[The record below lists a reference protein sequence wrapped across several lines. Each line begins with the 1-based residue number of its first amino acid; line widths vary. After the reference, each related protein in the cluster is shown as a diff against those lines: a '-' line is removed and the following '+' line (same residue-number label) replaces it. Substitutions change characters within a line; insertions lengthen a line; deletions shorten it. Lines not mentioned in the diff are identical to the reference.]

1 VTVTVRLFATFRD
14 LLPQAARREG
24 LQMDVHQHDTIRTVM
39 QALGVPD
46 DLPKIVLV
54 NGRHASEDSRLAD
67 GDIVS
72 VFPPLIGGRSS
83 AEQGMRPGG
92 MPRRPQG

>member
-1 VTVTVRLFATFRD
+1 V
-14 LLPQAARREG
+14 
-24 LQMDVHQHDTIRTVM
+24 
-39 QALGVPD
+39 GVPD

-54 NGRHASEDSRLAD
+54 NGQHASENSLLTD

-83 AEQGMRPGG
+83 RGH
-92 MPRRPQG
+92 

>member
-14 LLPQAARREG
+14 FLPQHAKRSG
-24 LQMDVHQHDTIRTVM
+24 LQIEVREHDTV
-39 QALGVPD
+39 QALIKELGVPD

-54 NGRHASEDSRLAD
+54 NGQHASENSVLTN
-67 GDIVS
+67 GDIVT

-83 AEQGMRPGG
+83 RGH
-92 MPRRPQG
+92 

>member
-14 LLPQAARREG
+14 FLPQHAVRSG
-24 LQMDVHQHDTIRTVM
+24 VQMDVHEHDTVQALM
-39 QALGVPD
+39 KALGVPD

-54 NGRHASEDSRLAD
+54 NGQHTSENSLLTE
-67 GDIVS
+67 GDIVC

-83 AEQGMRPGG
+83 KVH
-92 MPRRPQG
+92 

>member
-1 VTVTVRLFATFRD
+1 MRSGLRIDVHEPDTVRAL
-14 LLPQAARREG
+14 
-24 LQMDVHQHDTIRTVM
+24 M

-54 NGRHASEDSRLAD
+54 NGHHASEDSLLTD
-67 GDIVS
+67 GDVVS

-83 AEQGMRPGG
+83 RGH
-92 MPRRPQG
+92 

>member
-1 VTVTVRLFATFRD
+1 MRS
-14 LLPQAARREG
+14 G
-24 LQMDVHQHDTIRTVM
+24 LQMAVHEYATVQALL

-54 NGRHASEDSRLAD
+54 NGQHAGENRLLTD

-72 VFPPLIGGRSS
+72 VFPPLIGGR
-83 AEQGMRPGG
+83 ALREN
-92 MPRRPQG
+92 